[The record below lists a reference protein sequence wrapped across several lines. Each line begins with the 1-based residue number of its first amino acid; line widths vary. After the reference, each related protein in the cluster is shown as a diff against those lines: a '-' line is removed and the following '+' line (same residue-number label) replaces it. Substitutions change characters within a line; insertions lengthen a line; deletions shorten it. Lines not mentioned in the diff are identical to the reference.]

1 MNYQAEEF
9 IGAVFRIQAVL
20 ENMSR
25 PGAPMAHLPV
35 RWSPMSRDRMH
46 WPSLLSHHRLGGPP
60 AAGAGPRSEFQRDFD
75 RIVFSSAFRRLQ
87 DKTQVFPLAKNDY
100 VRTRL
105 THSLEVASVGR
116 TLGVLAGDH
125 VIRQHPDISNTGYTA
140 GDFGAVVAAAC
151 LAHDIGNPPFGHAG
165 ESAIQSWFTFSRLG
179 RSVLTRLAP
188 EERADFER
196 FEGNAQSF
204 RILARLGMP
213 DNEGGMQLT
222 CATLGAVAKYPRSA
236 RLPFPAPAG
245 ISGKKHNFFH
255 ADRERF
261 DAVAQATGLIRRRA
275 DTYCWCRHP
284 LAFLVEAADDI
295 SYCVIDVEDAF
306 RAGEVTYAEIE
317 PLYRGIVADPAAW
330 QKAGAISTDEKR
342 VEYLRA
348 RTIDALV
355 MEAADAFAAR
365 AEAMLAGAFDEELIA
380 LIPHAQA
387 LEAFRALARDRVYQS
402 AVVLNLQSPGA
413 AILGDLLDAFVGAVE
428 AGASGSSP
436 PSARAILGI
445 LPGQFLS
452 ADGRPAADLYARVLG
467 ITDFVSG
474 MTDSYAVAVV
484 EKLRALEGP
493 P

>member
-1 MNYQAEEF
+1 MRF
-9 IGAVFRIQAVL
+9 
-20 ENMSR
+20 MS
-25 PGAPMAHLPV
+25 H
-35 RWSPMSRDRMH
+35 DRMH
-46 WPSLLSHHRLGGPP
+46 WPTLLSHQRLGGAPVS
-60 AAGAGPRSEFQRDFD
+60 GSGPRSEFQRDFD
-75 RIVFSSAFRRLQ
+75 RIVFSSAFRRMQ

-116 TLGVLAGDH
+116 SLGVLAGDH
-125 VIRQHPDISNTGYTA
+125 VLRQHQEMSYKGYTA

-165 ESAIQSWFTFSRLG
+165 EAAIQSWFNASALG
-179 RSVLTRLAP
+179 AAVLARLAR

-196 FEGNAQSF
+196 FEGNAQTF

-213 DNEGGMQLT
+213 DNAGGMQLT
-222 CATLGAVAKYPRSA
+222 CATLAAVAKYPRPA
-236 RLPFPAPAG
+236 YLPPPAPVG

-261 DAVAQATGLIRRRA
+261 GVVAQAAGLLRRREDA
-275 DTYCWCRHP
+275 SCWCRHP

-306 RAGEVTYAEIE
+306 RAGEVSYAEIE

-330 QKAGAISTDEKR
+330 QKAAAIATDEKR

-355 MEAADAFAAR
+355 AEAAQAFAAR
-365 AEAMLAGAFDEELIA
+365 EAAMLDGSFDEELIT
-380 LIPHAQA
+380 LIPHAEMLQ
-387 LEAFRALARDRVYQS
+387 AFRALARDRVYHS

-413 AILGDLLDAFVGAVE
+413 AVLGELLEGFVGAVE
-428 AGASGSSP
+428 AAAAGAPAPG
-436 PSARAILGI
+436 AGAILDL
-445 LPGQFLS
+445 LPG
-452 ADGRPAADLYARVLG
+452 
-467 ITDFVSG
+467 
-474 MTDSYAVAVV
+474 
-484 EKLRALEGP
+484 
-493 P
+493 

>member
-1 MNYQAEEF
+1 
-9 IGAVFRIQAVL
+9 
-20 ENMSR
+20 MS
-25 PGAPMAHLPV
+25 P
-35 RWSPMSRDRMH
+35 DRMH
-46 WPSLLSHHRLGGPP
+46 WTSLLSHHRLGGPP
-60 AAGAGPRSEFQRDFD
+60 ATGGGPRSAFQRDFD

-116 TLGVLAGDH
+116 SLGVLAGDH
-125 VIRQHPDISNTGYTA
+125 VLQQHPQMSATGYTA
-140 GDFGAVVAAAC
+140 ADFGAIVAAAC

-165 ESAIQSWFTFSRLG
+165 EAAIQSWFNTSTLG
-179 RSVLTRLAP
+179 RSVLARLAA
-188 EERADFER
+188 EERADFAR
-196 FEGNAQSF
+196 FEGNAQTF

-213 DNEGGMQLT
+213 DNAGGMQLT
-222 CATLGAVAKYPRSA
+222 CATLAAVAKYPRA
-236 RLPFPAPAG
+236 AHLPFAAPSG

-261 DAVAQATGLIRRRA
+261 AAVAQATGLIRRRA
-275 DTYCWCRHP
+275 DATCWCRHP

-306 RAGEVTYAEIE
+306 RAGEMRYAEIE
-317 PLYRGIVADPAAW
+317 PLYRGVVADPAAW
-330 QKAGAISTDEKR
+330 TKAGAIATDEKR

-355 MEAADAFAAR
+355 AEAADAFAAR
-365 AEAMLAGAFDEELIA
+365 EQAMLAGAFDDELVA
-380 LIPHAQA
+380 VIPHAAA

-413 AILGDLLDAFVGAVE
+413 AILGGLLDAFVGAVE
-428 AGASGSSP
+428 AAAKGAMP
-436 PSARAILGI
+436 PRGREVLDL
-445 LPGQFLS
+445 LPGQFL
-452 ADGRPAADLYARVLG
+452 AAEGKPAADLYARVLA

-474 MTDSYAVAVV
+474 MTDSYAVAVAAKV
-484 EKLRALEGP
+484 RAL
-493 P
+493 

>member
-1 MNYQAEEF
+1 
-9 IGAVFRIQAVL
+9 
-20 ENMSR
+20 MS
-25 PGAPMAHLPV
+25 P
-35 RWSPMSRDRMH
+35 DRMH

-60 AAGAGPRSEFQRDFD
+60 AGGAGPRSEFQRDFD
-75 RIVFSSAFRRLQ
+75 RIVFSSAFRRMQ

-116 TLGVLAGDH
+116 SLGVLAGDH
-125 VIRQHPDISNTGYTA
+125 VLKAHPELPAGGYA
-140 GDFGAVVAAAC
+140 ASDFGAVVAAAC

-165 ESAIQSWFTFSRLG
+165 ESAIQAWFNTSELG
-179 RSVLTRLAP
+179 RSVLARLAP

-196 FEGNAQSF
+196 FEGNAQTF

-213 DNEGGMQLT
+213 DNPGGMQLT
-222 CATLGAVAKYPRSA
+222 CATLAAVAKYPRPSY
-236 RLPFPAPAG
+236 LPLPGPAG
-245 ISGKKHNFFH
+245 ISAKKHNFFH
-255 ADRERF
+255 ADRARF
-261 DAVAQATGLIRRRA
+261 LEVANTTGLVRQRA
-275 DTYCWCRHP
+275 GSYRWCRHP

-306 RAGEVTYAEIE
+306 RAGEMRYTEIE
-317 PLYRGIVADPAAW
+317 PLYRGVVTDSAVW
-330 QKAGAISTDEKR
+330 QKAGSIASDEKR

-355 MEAADAFAAR
+355 MEAANAFAAR
-365 AEAMLAGAFDEELIA
+365 EEAMLAGAFDEELIA
-380 LIPHAQA
+380 LIAHAQA

-413 AILGDLLDAFVGAVE
+413 AILGELLDAFVGAVE
-428 AGASGSSP
+428 SHADGTFKA
-436 PSARAILGI
+436 SAREIVNI

-452 ADGRPAADLYARVLG
+452 AGGSPARDLYARVLG

-474 MTDSYAVAVV
+474 MTDSYAVHVAARV
-484 EKLRALEGP
+484 RALR
-493 P
+493 

>member
-1 MNYQAEEF
+1 
-9 IGAVFRIQAVL
+9 
-20 ENMSR
+20 MS
-25 PGAPMAHLPV
+25 PE
-35 RWSPMSRDRMH
+35 RMH
-46 WPSLLSHHRLGGPP
+46 WPALLSHHRLGGAP

-116 TLGVLAGDH
+116 SLGVLAGDH
-125 VIRQHPDISNTGYTA
+125 VLRRHAQISANGYSA
-140 GDFGAVVAAAC
+140 ADFGAIVAAAC

-165 ESAIQSWFTFSRLG
+165 EAAIQSWFSASALG
-179 RSVLTRLAP
+179 RSVLARLAP

-196 FEGNAQSF
+196 FEGNAQTF

-213 DNEGGMQLT
+213 DNAGGMQLT
-222 CATLGAVAKYPRSA
+222 CATLAAVAKYPRA
-236 RLPFPAPAG
+236 AHLACAAPAG

-255 ADRERF
+255 ADRARF
-261 DAVAQATGLIRRRA
+261 EAVADAVGLIRREPGS
-275 DTYCWCRHP
+275 WCRHP
-284 LAFLVEAADDI
+284 LAFMVEAADDI

-306 RAGEVTYAEIE
+306 RAGELAYAEIE
-317 PLYRGIVADPAAW
+317 PLYRGVVTDAAAW

-355 MEAADAFAAR
+355 TEAAAVFAAR
-365 AEAMLAGAFDEELIA
+365 EEDMLAGAFDAELIT
-380 LIPHAQA
+380 LIPHAA
-387 LEAFRALARDRVYQS
+387 TLEAFRALARDRVYHS

-413 AILGDLLDAFVGAVE
+413 AILGELLDAFVGAVE
-428 AGASGSSP
+428 SAAHGAAPGGRALLDLLPEQFLAASGS
-436 PSARAILGI
+436 
-445 LPGQFLS
+445 
-452 ADGRPAADLYARVLG
+452 PAHELYARVLA

-474 MTDSYAVAVV
+474 MTDSYAVAVAAKV
-484 EKLRALEGP
+484 RALRQAAGP
-493 P
+493 

>member
-1 MNYQAEEF
+1 M
-9 IGAVFRIQAVL
+9 IRHG
-20 ENMSR
+20 
-25 PGAPMAHLPV
+25 PV
-35 RWSPMSRDRMH
+35 RERMH
-46 WPSLLSHHRLGGPP
+46 WPSLLSHQRLGGAP

-116 TLGVLAGDH
+116 SLGVLAGDH
-125 VIRQHPDISNTGYTA
+125 VLRAHAEMAGAGYSA

-165 ESAIQSWFTFSRLG
+165 EAAIQSWFTSSTLG
-179 RSVLTRLAP
+179 RSVLARLGA

-196 FEGNAQSF
+196 FEGNAQTF

-213 DNEGGMQLT
+213 DNAGGMQLT
-222 CATLGAVAKYPRSA
+222 HATLAAVAKYPRA
-236 RLPFPAPAG
+236 AHLPFAAPAG

-261 DAVAQATGLIRRRA
+261 EAVAQAAGLIRRRPRA
-275 DTYCWCRHP
+275 HCWCRHP
-284 LAFLVEAADDI
+284 LAFVVEAADDI

-306 RAGEVTYAEIE
+306 RAGEVRYAEIE

-330 QKAGAISTDEKR
+330 TKAGAIATDEKR

-348 RTIDALV
+348 RTIDALLT
-355 MEAADAFAAR
+355 EAAQVFVAR
-365 AEAMLAGAFDEELIA
+365 EQAMLEGAFDEELIA

-387 LEAFRALARDRVYQS
+387 LEAFRVLARDRVYHS

-413 AILGDLLDAFVGAVE
+413 AILGELLDALIGALE
-428 AGASGSSP
+428 AAAAGSASP
-436 PSARAILGI
+436 RDREILDL
-445 LPGQFLS
+445 LPAQRLS
-452 ADGRPAADLYARVLG
+452 ADGRPGGDLYARVLA

-474 MTDSYAVAVV
+474 MTDSYAVAVAA
-484 EKLRALEGP
+484 KLRALTAGA
-493 P
+493 

>member
-1 MNYQAEEF
+1 
-9 IGAVFRIQAVL
+9 
-20 ENMSR
+20 
-25 PGAPMAHLPV
+25 
-35 RWSPMSRDRMH
+35 MH
-46 WPSLLSHHRLGGPP
+46 WPTLLSHHRLSAPP

-116 TLGVLAGDH
+116 SLGVLAGEH
-125 VIRQHPDISNTGYTA
+125 VLRAHPEMSA
-140 GDFGAVVAAAC
+140 SHHSAADFGAVVAAAC

-165 ESAIQSWFTFSRLG
+165 EAAIQSWFKASALG
-179 RSVLTRLAP
+179 RSVLARLAP
-188 EERADFER
+188 EQRADFER
-196 FEGNAQSF
+196 FEGNAQTF

-213 DNEGGMQLT
+213 DNAGGMQLT
-222 CATLGAVAKYPRSA
+222 CATLAAVAKYPRA
-236 RLPFPAPAG
+236 AHLPVAAPAG
-245 ISGKKHNFFH
+245 ISGKKHNFVH

-261 DAVAQATGLIRRRA
+261 EAVAQAVGLLRHA
-275 DTYCWCRHP
+275 AGAYCWCRHP

-306 RAGEVTYAEIE
+306 RAGEVSYAEIE
-317 PLYRGIVADPAAW
+317 PLYRGIVGDPAAR
-330 QKAGAISTDEKR
+330 QKAAAIATDEKR

-348 RTIDALV
+348 RTIDTLV
-355 MEAADAFAAR
+355 AEAAAAFVAR
-365 AEAMLAGAFDEELIA
+365 EQAMLEGRFDEELIT

-387 LEAFRALARDRVYQS
+387 LEAFRALARDRVYHS

-413 AILGDLLDAFVGAVE
+413 AILGALLDALVGAVE
-428 AGASGSSP
+428 AAAAGAGAAR
-436 PSARAILGI
+436 ARAILEF

-452 ADGRPAADLYARVLG
+452 GDGRPANDLYARVLA

-474 MTDSYAVAVV
+474 MTDSYAVAVAA
-484 EKLRALEGP
+484 KLKALQQL
-493 P
+493 

>member
-1 MNYQAEEF
+1 M
-9 IGAVFRIQAVL
+9 
-20 ENMSR
+20 
-25 PGAPMAHLPV
+25 P
-35 RWSPMSRDRMH
+35 RDRML
-46 WPSLLSHHRLGGPP
+46 WTSLLSHHRLGGPP

-116 TLGVLAGDH
+116 SLGVLAGDH
-125 VIRQHPDISNTGYTA
+125 VLREQPEMSAAYTA
-140 GDFGAVVAAAC
+140 ADFGAVVAAAC

-165 ESAIQSWFTFSRLG
+165 EAAIQSWFNASALG
-179 RSVLTRLAP
+179 RSLLERLCA

-196 FEGNAQSF
+196 FEGNAQTF

-213 DNEGGMQLT
+213 DNAGGMQLT
-222 CATLGAVAKYPRSA
+222 CATLAAVAKYPRA
-236 RLPFPAPAG
+236 AHLPFPAPAG
-245 ISGKKHNFFH
+245 ISGKKHNFFC
-255 ADRERF
+255 ADGERF
-261 DAVAQATGLIRRRA
+261 AAVARTTGLIRRQEHA
-275 DTYCWCRHP
+275 ACWCRHP

-306 RAGEVTYAEIE
+306 RAGEVSYAEIE
-317 PLYRGIVADPAAW
+317 PLYRGIVSDAAAW
-330 QKAGAISTDEKR
+330 QKARSIASDEKR

-355 MEAADAFAAR
+355 TEAANAFAAR
-365 AEAMLAGAFDEELIA
+365 EAAMLTGAFDAELVA
-380 LIPHAQA
+380 MIPHAQT

-413 AILGDLLDAFVGAVE
+413 AILGELLDAFVGAVE
-428 AGASGSSP
+428 AGASGSP
-436 PSARAILGI
+436 RAGAVLEL
-445 LPGQFLS
+445 LPGQFRS
-452 ADGRPAADLYARVLG
+452 ADGSAAAGLYARVLA

-474 MTDSYAVAVV
+474 MTDSYAVALAA
-484 EKLRALEGP
+484 KLRALG
-493 P
+493 

>member
-1 MNYQAEEF
+1 
-9 IGAVFRIQAVL
+9 
-20 ENMSR
+20 
-25 PGAPMAHLPV
+25 
-35 RWSPMSRDRMH
+35 MH
-46 WPSLLSHHRLGGPP
+46 WTSLLSHHRLGGPSV
-60 AAGAGPRSEFQRDFD
+60 AGAGPRSEFQRDFD

-116 TLGVLAGDH
+116 SLGVLAGDH
-125 VIRQHPDISNTGYTA
+125 ALRQHPDMSGSGYSA

-165 ESAIQSWFTFSRLG
+165 EAAIQSWFNTSQLG
-179 RSVLTRLAP
+179 RSVLVRLAP
-188 EERADFER
+188 EERADFQR
-196 FEGNAQSF
+196 FEGNAQTF

-213 DNEGGMQLT
+213 DNAGGMQLT
-222 CATLGAVAKYPRSA
+222 CATLGAVAKYPRPA
-236 RLPFPAPAG
+236 YLPFPAPAG
-245 ISGKKHNFFH
+245 ISYKKHNFFH

-261 DAVAQATGLIRRRA
+261 DAVAQVSGLLRRRA
-275 DTYCWCRHP
+275 GVCCWCRHP

-306 RAGEVTYAEIE
+306 RAAEVSYAEIE
-317 PLYRGIVADPAAW
+317 PLYRGIVSDPAAW

-355 MEAADAFAAR
+355 LEAANVFAAR
-365 AEAMLAGAFDEELIA
+365 EESMLAGEFDEELIA

-413 AILGDLLDAFVGAVE
+413 MILGTLLDAFVGAVE
-428 AGASGSSP
+428 AAAAGSSRP
-436 PSARAILGI
+436 GNRAILDF
-445 LPGQFLS
+445 LPGQFLC
-452 ADGRPAADLYARVLG
+452 ADGRPASDLYARVLG

-474 MTDSYAVAVV
+474 MTDSYAVAVAA
-484 EKLRALEGP
+484 KYGLRPKA
-493 P
+493 

>member
-1 MNYQAEEF
+1 
-9 IGAVFRIQAVL
+9 
-20 ENMSR
+20 
-25 PGAPMAHLPV
+25 
-35 RWSPMSRDRMH
+35 MSRDRMH

-87 DKTQVFPLAKNDY
+87 DKTQVFPLAQNDY

-116 TLGVLAGDH
+116 SLGVLAGDH
-125 VIRQHPDISNTGYTA
+125 VLRAHPELSGTGYSA
-140 GDFGAVVAAAC
+140 GDFGAIVAAAC

-165 ESAIQSWFTFSRLG
+165 EAAIQSWFTSSALG
-179 RSVLTRLAP
+179 RSVLARLTPA
-188 EERADFER
+188 ERADFER
-196 FEGNAQSF
+196 FEGNAQTF

-213 DNEGGMQLT
+213 DNAGGMQLT
-222 CATLGAVAKYPRSA
+222 CATLAAVAKYPRPA
-236 RLPFPAPAG
+236 HLPLAAPPG

-261 DAVAQATGLIRRRA
+261 DAVARAAGLLQRDARA
-275 DTYCWCRHP
+275 RCWCRHP

-306 RAGEVTYAEIE
+306 RAGEVRYAEIE

-330 QKAGAISTDEKR
+330 TKAGAIATDEKR

-355 MEAADAFAAR
+355 AEAADAFAAR
-365 AEAMLAGAFDEELIA
+365 EQAMLDGAFDEELIA

-387 LEAFRALARDRVYQS
+387 LEAFRALARDRVYHS

-413 AILGDLLDAFVGAVE
+413 AILGELLDAFVGAVE
-428 AGASGSSP
+428 AAAGGASRP
-436 PSARAILGI
+436 PASAILDL

-452 ADGRPAADLYARVLG
+452 ADGRPAADLYARVLAV
-467 ITDFVSG
+467 TDFISG
-474 MTDSYAVAVV
+474 MTDSYAVAVAA
-484 EKLRALEGP
+484 KLQAFD
-493 P
+493 

>member
-1 MNYQAEEF
+1 
-9 IGAVFRIQAVL
+9 
-20 ENMSR
+20 MS
-25 PGAPMAHLPV
+25 P
-35 RWSPMSRDRMH
+35 DRMH
-46 WPSLLSHHRLGGPP
+46 WPSLLSQLRLGAPP

-116 TLGVLAGDH
+116 SLGVLAGDH
-125 VIRQHPDISNTGYTA
+125 VLRAHPEMAATGFNA

-165 ESAIQSWFTFSRLG
+165 EAAIQSWFTGSTLG
-179 RSVLTRLAP
+179 RSVLARLSA

-196 FEGNAQSF
+196 FEGNAQTF

-213 DNEGGMQLT
+213 DNAGGMQLT
-222 CATLGAVAKYPRSA
+222 CATLAAVAKYPRSA
-236 RLPFPAPAG
+236 HLPFAAPQG
-245 ISGKKHNFFH
+245 ISGRKHNFVH

-261 DAVAQATGLIRRRA
+261 EAVAQATGLIRRRA
-275 DTYCWCRHP
+275 GATCWCRHP

-306 RAGEVTYAEIE
+306 RAGEVRYAEIE
-317 PLYRGIVADPAAW
+317 PLYRGIVTDAAAW
-330 QKAGAISTDEKR
+330 NKAGAIATDEKR

-355 MEAADAFAAR
+355 TEAAAVFAAR
-365 AEAMLAGAFDEELIA
+365 EEAMLAGAFDEELIA
-380 LIPHAQA
+380 LIPHARA
-387 LEAFRALARDRVYQS
+387 LEALRALARDRVYHS

-413 AILGDLLDAFVGAVE
+413 AILGELLDALVGALE
-428 AGASGSSP
+428 AAAAGSP
-436 PSARAILGI
+436 PPGARAILGL

-452 ADGRPAADLYARVLG
+452 ADGRPAPDLYARVLM

-474 MTDSYAVAVV
+474 MTDSYAVAVAA
-484 EKLRALEGP
+484 KLRALERGR
-493 P
+493 